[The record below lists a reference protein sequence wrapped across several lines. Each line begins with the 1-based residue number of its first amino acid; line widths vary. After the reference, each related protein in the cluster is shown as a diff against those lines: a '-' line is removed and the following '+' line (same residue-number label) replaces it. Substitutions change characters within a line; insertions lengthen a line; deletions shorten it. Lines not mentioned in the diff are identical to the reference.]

1 MARGP
6 ENKARGQ
13 KNKVARGQKNKAARG
28 QKNKVARGQKNK
40 EGSKKQGQGSKKQ
53 GAPPTLV
60 KQKPDPGGSFWLA
73 PYISHHPCSPE
84 QMKASAKSLWRPDQ
98 LSEGP
103 RAPLGEGRMD
113 RRHWCRCRTMPPLV
127 KTQSSRV
134 FSLDLPKMHGKNNTK
149 HILPNFDLVI

>member
-53 GAPPTLV
+53 GAHKKIPPFEDLFRS
-60 KQKPDPGGSFWLA
+60 KGGFA
-73 PYISHHPCSPE
+73 IS
-84 QMKASAKSLWRPDQ
+84 MFV
-98 LSEGP
+98 
-103 RAPLGEGRMD
+103 GR
-113 RRHWCRCRTMPPLV
+113 
-127 KTQSSRV
+127 
-134 FSLDLPKMHGKNNTK
+134 
-149 HILPNFDLVI
+149 